1 MGKLKNLVKE
11 ETSLANSI
19 KYNSRRLRLAGV
31 GLISK
36 VEAERD
42 RLYTQLMK
50 AGRGAGDES
59 TLIGVINTLG
69 TGAVRL
75 AREEGRRIFDE
86 LVELGEKASTPPTVE
101 EVISKAKAAAASAGE
116 QVRKEVQ
123 SVASA
128 AAPKAVATALKD
140 KVAAPAETAGDT
152 LARAVA
158 TLKKLD
164 ANVSHRLQLEALVL
178 QAQEG
183 DVKGRRPAATKA
195 AERALFDARK
205 ELKGMDADAAL
216 QQFFAQARKLKNG
229 VPA

>member
-19 KYNSRRLRLAGV
+19 KYNSRRLRLAGL

-42 RLYTQLMK
+42 RLYSQLMK

-59 TLIGVINTLG
+59 TLVGVINTLG

-75 AREEGRRIFDE
+75 ARDEGRRIFDE

-101 EVISKAKAAAASAGE
+101 DVISKAKAAAVNTTGQA
-116 QVRKEVQ
+116 RKAVEAVTKT
-123 SVASA
+123 AEPKA
-128 AAPKAVATALKD
+128 AAAVAKAKAT
-140 KVAAPAETAGDT
+140 VTEIAGDD
-152 LARAVA
+152 LQRAVA

-164 ANVSHRLQLEALVL
+164 GSVDNRLQLEALVL

-183 DVKGRRPAATKA
+183 DVKGRRPAAAKA
-195 AERALFDARK
+195 DERALFDARK
-205 ELKGMDADAAL
+205 ELKGMDADSAL
-216 QQFFAQARKLKNG
+216 QVFFAQAKKLKKG
-229 VPA
+229 IPA

>member
-19 KYNSRRLRLAGV
+19 KYNSRRLRLAGL

-36 VEAERD
+36 VEAGRD
-42 RLYTQLMK
+42 RLYSQLMK

-59 TLIGVINTLG
+59 TLVGVINTLG

-75 AREEGRRIFDE
+75 ARDEGRRIFDE

-101 EVISKAKAAAASAGE
+101 DVISKAKAAAVNTTGQA
-116 QVRKEVQ
+116 RKAVEAVTKT
-123 SVASA
+123 AEPKA
-128 AAPKAVATALKD
+128 AAVAKAKAT
-140 KVAAPAETAGDT
+140 VTEIAGDD
-152 LARAVA
+152 LQRAVA

-164 ANVSHRLQLEALVL
+164 GSVDNRLQLEALVL

-183 DVKGRRPAATKA
+183 DVKGRRPAAAKA
-195 AERALFDARK
+195 DERALFDARK
-205 ELKGMDADAAL
+205 ELKGMDADSAL
-216 QQFFAQARKLKNG
+216 QVFFAQAKKLKKG
-229 VPA
+229 IPA